1 MNKRVSLIVLFVLV
15 AVLVASCGGGGGA
28 AKPPVEMQ
36 TYEASTF
43 TVDYPKAWQK
53 SNIDMMGLS
62 MVFFSTKEIGLE
74 DLGGL
79 DFSSMMSKEPVFTL
93 MFVPSSLA
101 GQMGLDDLDAAM
113 DAAALGDELG
123 DEDVQIIKE
132 GDVTLDGAKGKLLI
146 VKGTDPDMGKIGA
159 HIVMAKKGDGTV
171 VVLMGVTPE
180 QDLDKNLKVFEYMQ
194 DTFKFK

>member
-1 MNKRVSLIVLFVLV
+1 MTKKFYVTIALVVVAALLVS
-15 AVLVASCGGGGGA
+15 CGGGGA

-36 TYEASTF
+36 KYEASTF

-93 MFVPSSLA
+93 MFVPAALA

-146 VKGTDPDMGKIGA
+146 VKGTDPDTGKMGA
-159 HIVMAKKGDGTV
+159 HVVMVKKGDGTV
-171 VVLMGVTPE
+171 IVLMGVTPE
-180 QDLDKNLKVFEYMQ
+180 KDLDKNLGIFEYMQ
-194 DTFKFK
+194 STFKFK